1 MDLTGEEAAR
11 IYLTPIARLKVFP
24 PHLRALVELSVRTP
38 IPIAL
43 NKDTSTLA
51 DILER
56 LPEGVEMQYG
66 YAIARAITNGEE
78 SGVPCLHALDV
89 PHCPLRSP
97 PCSRRPQRR
106 TQAGIES
113 HLVPEHGH
121 AHGPRHVSCRGGGR

>member
-56 LPEGVEMQYG
+56 LPEGVEIQYG

-78 SGVPCLHALDV
+78 SGVPCLHTLDV
-89 PHCPLRSP
+89 PHLPPAFSTLQSSSAKTDASWHRISPLP
-97 PCSRRPQRR
+97 
-106 TQAGIES
+106 
-113 HLVPEHGH
+113 
-121 AHGPRHVSCRGGGR
+121 